1 MLELARVDK
10 GQSTELRQRDLCR
23 RGVVARARG
32 GWEAKSD
39 PQLGQMAITRQKF
52 DLKKTREIDWSYLCQ
67 WQFEKFWTYIQISEM
82 KITWIWWFFFCKN
95 SWHDIRKLNLFL
107 GRFLAIWDHCATKG
121 CCTGKLWR
129 RSSSSWQSSLYRF
142 KQRRRQHQDQV
153 VQRLRPRE
161 VQGGEG
167 GLGREGR
174 KALRTITAV
183 LCVYSEHTH
192 TSTTRF
198 LLLLRPLWPILKKKL
213 NNP

>member
-1 MLELARVDK
+1 MKLTDYTYTCHSLTNFELIYK
-10 GQSTELRQRDLCR
+10 YQKWKLRKS
-23 RGVVARARG
+23 G
-32 GWEAKSD
+32 GILW
-39 PQLGQMAITRQKF
+39 QKF
-52 DLKKTREIDWSYLCQ
+52 VLWHRETEFI
-67 WQFEKFWTYIQISEM
+67 F
-82 KITWIWWFFFCKN
+82 
-95 SWHDIRKLNLFL
+95 
-107 GRFLAIWDHCATKG
+107 GRFLTIWDHCATKG

-129 RSSSSWQSSLYRF
+129 RSSGSWQSSLY
-142 KQRRRQHQDQV
+142 KQQRRQHQDQV

-198 LLLLRPLWPILKKKL
+198 LLLLRPLWLIFEKK
-213 NNP
+213 